1 MFKLKFVYHF
11 YRAQSKF
18 RQSEILSMEPL
29 RHLIEVADVLL
40 RSKMKKRV
48 VMKVIPIPCIKNFQI
63 SRMAGKA
70 EKEGTASVNM

>member
-48 VMKVIPIPCIKNFQI
+48 VMKVIPIPCIKNFQ
-63 SRMAGKA
+63 MAGKA
-70 EKEGTASVNM
+70 EKEGTESVNM